1 MKYVANVDGQVYEIE
16 INEDGQILANGEQ
29 LPADFMA
36 VAEQSVYSLIF
47 ENRSFEAYI
56 SPGESGYEVL
66 LRGQRYTV
74 QVEDERARLL
84 RKVGGAQAATSG
96 EFQLKSPM
104 PGLVIDVPVKE
115 GTEVKKGDNLIILE
129 SMKMQ
134 NELKSPRDG
143 TVIRINASAGDS
155 VQQNAVLIVL
165 D

>member
-1 MKYVANVDGQVYEIE
+1 MKYIATVDGQDYEIE
-16 INEDGQILANGEQ
+16 INQDGQILANGER

-47 ENRSFEAYI
+47 ENRSYEAYI
-56 SPGESGYEVL
+56 SPGEAGYEVL

-74 QVEDERARLL
+74 EVEDERARLL
-84 RKVGGAQAATSG
+84 RKVGGDQAAVSG

-104 PGLVIDVPVKE
+104 PGLVIDIPVEK
-115 GTEVKKGDNLIILE
+115 GTEVKKGDDLIILE

-143 TVIRINASAGDS
+143 TVIRINAAAGDS
-155 VQQNAVLIVL
+155 VQQDAVLLVL
-165 D
+165 E